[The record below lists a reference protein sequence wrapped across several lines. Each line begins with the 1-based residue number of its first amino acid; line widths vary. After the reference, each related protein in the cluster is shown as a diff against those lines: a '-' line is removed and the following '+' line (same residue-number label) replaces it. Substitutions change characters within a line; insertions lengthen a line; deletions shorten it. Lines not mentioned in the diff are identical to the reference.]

1 MVVVWLQASVV
12 LDHDPILQQVDDDH
26 LVVKSGEEGEF
37 CGDDLDSS
45 CKVSGLKTDEEV
57 SGFDF
62 DLLALACSLKID
74 LSEPESG
81 HQAPD
86 SEI

>member
-1 MVVVWLQASVV
+1 M
-12 LDHDPILQQVDDDH
+12 
-26 LVVKSGEEGEF
+26 VKSGEF

-45 CKVSGLKTDEEV
+45 CKGRGLKKVVEV
-57 SGFDF
+57 GGLKKDVEVGGFDF

-74 LSEPESG
+74 VSEPESG

>member
-1 MVVVWLQASVV
+1 MQGQGLEKVVEV
-12 LDHDPILQQVDDDH
+12 
-26 LVVKSGEEGEF
+26 G
-37 CGDDLDSS
+37 
-45 CKVSGLKTDEEV
+45 GLKKDVEV
-57 SGFDF
+57 GGFDF

-74 LSEPESG
+74 VSEPESG